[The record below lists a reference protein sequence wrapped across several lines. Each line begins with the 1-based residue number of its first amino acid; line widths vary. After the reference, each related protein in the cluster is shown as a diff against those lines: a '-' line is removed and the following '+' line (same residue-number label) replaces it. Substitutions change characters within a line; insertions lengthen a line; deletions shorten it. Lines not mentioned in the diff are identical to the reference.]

1 MTDDCDLSWYL
12 YISLSGLYD
21 EWSGLCEQWL
31 VAGRVVVV
39 ATVSVK
45 FLQSWREVRSDREIS
60 CRSTQG
66 HCHCTGTLRPPP
78 CHNNKHPGL
87 AWISQLEVIA
97 R

>member
-1 MTDDCDLSWYL
+1 MTNDCDLSWYL
-12 YISLSGLYD
+12 YICISGLYD

-60 CRSTQG
+60 WPLY
-66 HCHCTGTLRPPP
+66 TGTLAL
-78 CHNNKHPGL
+78 CSVTTINKQDWLG
-87 AWISQLEVIA
+87 SVS
-97 R
+97 

>member
-12 YISLSGLYD
+12 YICISGLYD

-45 FLQSWREVRSDREIS
+45 FLQSWREVRSENWPLVS
-60 CRSTQG
+60 HT
-66 HCHCTGTLRPPP
+66 HLVRPA
-78 CHNNKHPGL
+78 L
-87 AWISQLEVIA
+87 SLQATTSMSSQ
-97 R
+97 